1 MQFYIISAERF
12 NKSVEDNNDR
22 TFGLVKEMLRLGL
35 SFTAVKGVYKGTAE
49 QSFIVF
55 AHGMPDGWIMATMRG
70 LYQESILAVG
80 DGGDASLVYADGDT
94 EYLGKFQSHDGAL
107 DALEAYT
114 LIAGQAWVCK

>member
-12 NKSVEDNNDR
+12 NKSVEDNNAR

-49 QSFIVF
+49 QSFIVDSL
-55 AHGMPDGWIMATMRG
+55 GMPDGWIMATMRG
-70 LYQESILAVG
+70 LNQESILAV
-80 DGGDASLVYADGDT
+80 DQDNDASLVYADGDT
-94 EYLGKFQSHDGAL
+94 EYLGKFQRHDGAL

>member
-12 NKSVEDNNDR
+12 NLSVEDNNAR

-70 LYQESILAVG
+70 LDQESILAVEH
-80 DGGDASLVYADGDT
+80 GGDASLVYADGGT
-94 EYLGKFQSHDGAL
+94 EHLGKFQRHDGAL

>member
-1 MQFYIISAERF
+1 MQFYIVSAERF
-12 NKSVEDNNDR
+12 NLSVEDNKAR
-22 TFGLVKEMLRLGL
+22 TLGLVKEMLRLGL

-49 QSFIVF
+49 QSFIVD

-70 LYQESILAVG
+70 LDQESILAVG
-80 DGGDASLVYADGDT
+80 DNMDANLVYADGSIESIGT
-94 EYLGKFQSHDGAL
+94 FQRHDGAL

>member
-12 NKSVEDNNDR
+12 NLSVEDNNAR
-22 TFGLVKEMLRLGL
+22 TLGLVKDMLRLGL
-35 SFTAVKGVYKGTAE
+35 GFTAVKGVYKGTAE

-55 AHGMPDGWIMATMRG
+55 THGMPDGWITATMRG
-70 LYQESILAVG
+70 LDQESILAV
-80 DGGDASLVYADGDT
+80 DQDNDASLVYADGDT
-94 EYLGKFQSHDGAL
+94 EYLGKFQRHDGAL